1 MILETLTVG
10 QLEVNCYLI
19 GCADTGEGAVI
30 DPGGDAE
37 DILQALKKLG
47 IKPKYIICTHGHAD
61 HIAAVDEVKKATGAK
76 VLIHSADAEMLTDP
90 QKNLSVFMGAN
101 VSLQP
106 ADQLLSEG
114 DIIELGNVKLEVLH
128 VPGHTVGGI
137 CLKTDQAVFS
147 GDTLFAGS
155 VGRSDFPGGNHSML
169 IKGIKEKLLS
179 LPDETR
185 VYPGHGPDTLI
196 CQEKKHNPYLG

>member
-19 GCADTGEGAVI
+19 GCAETGEGAVV

-37 DILQALKKLG
+37 DILQAIKKLG

-61 HIAAVDEVKKATGAK
+61 HIAAVDEIKKATGAK

-90 QKNLSVFMGAN
+90 QKNLSVFMGDN
-101 VSLQP
+101 ISLQP
-106 ADQLLSEG
+106 ADKLLAEG
-114 DIIELGNVKLEVLH
+114 DIIELGTVKLEVLH

-137 CLKTDQAVFS
+137 CLKTDQTVFS

-155 VGRSDFPGGNHSML
+155 VGRSDFPGGNHSQL

-196 CQEKKHNPYLG
+196 GQEKRHNPFLD

>member
-19 GCADTGEGAVI
+19 GCAETGEGAVV

-37 DILQALKKLG
+37 DILQAIKKLG

-61 HIAAVDEVKKATGAK
+61 HIAAVDEIKKATGAK

-90 QKNLSVFMGAN
+90 QKNLSVFMGDN
-101 VSLQP
+101 IILQP
-106 ADQLLSEG
+106 ADKLLAEG
-114 DIIELGNVKLEVLH
+114 DIIELGTVKLEVLH
-128 VPGHTVGGI
+128 VPGHTAGGI

-155 VGRSDFPGGNHSML
+155 VGRSDFPGGNHSQL

-196 CQEKKHNPYLG
+196 GQEKRHNPFLD